1 MATLSTPVGATSLGN
16 YIFSGLQ
23 TQNYTAVLVGCIAAA
38 LLALALDRVVRL
50 FEVALFPRD
59 WKRLIVGAALLVLAV
74 GVAVTPALHL
84 GASRAAARVVIG
96 TKTFTEQYI
105 LGELLAER
113 LRNAGFQAELRSSLG
128 STVAFDALVA
138 GGLDVY
144 VDYTGTI
151 WANYMHRDTN
161 PGKEQMLAGVSAW
174 LRAEHDIEIAAA
186 LGFENAYA
194 LAMTRTRAAELGIR
208 SIDDLVAYAPR
219 MKIGGDYEFF
229 ERPEWA
235 EVMSR
240 YGLQFAARV
249 AMDSTLMYSAL
260 SAGEVDVISA
270 FSTDGRI
277 PAFDLVLLEDPRD
290 ALPPY
295 DAVVLIGPRAQ
306 GLAGVRAA
314 LQPLGG
320 AITASAMQSANRQVD
335 LAGSSVRAAAEM
347 LGRSVRSAT
356 RP

>member
-1 MATLSTPVGATSLGN
+1 
-16 YIFSGLQ
+16 
-23 TQNYTAVLVGCIAAA
+23 
-38 LLALALDRVVRL
+38 
-50 FEVALFPRD
+50 
-59 WKRLIVGAALLVLAV
+59 
-74 GVAVTPALHL
+74 
-84 GASRAAARVVIG
+84 
-96 TKTFTEQYI
+96 
-105 LGELLAER
+105 
-113 LRNAGFQAELRSSLG
+113 
-128 STVAFDALVA
+128 
-138 GGLDVY
+138 
-144 VDYTGTI
+144 
-151 WANYMHRDTN
+151 
-161 PGKEQMLAGVSAW
+161 
-174 LRAEHDIEIAAA
+174 
-186 LGFENAYA
+186 
-194 LAMTRTRAAELGIR
+194 MTRTRAAELGIR
-208 SIDDLVAYAPR
+208 SIDDLAAYAPR